1 MILVHFA
8 IRPKSVTYSTRGVQP
23 HSSFSCYLLTPG
35 LWPLSC
41 SDFDLVSTDGRFYL
55 LLLFIQSFVLCP
67 HNCNNTMFPQSSVMK
82 LKYHFNI
89 QLWECP
95 LFFVFFWKGGFEFQ
109 WKSGEEFLNLECFRE
124 AAMTWI
130 IRGKNVAFCTPH
142 KSMWKTKAN
151 IPKRNDIC
159 SIVKD
164 CKHVFWACSEIWAVT
179 GVYVVDLKVLRSNRL
194 GHEVIAGMNNQYIFS
209 PGVIPL
215 FACTT
220 V

>member
-1 MILVHFA
+1 MTFILLRFWSCVDRRPILSAPLVH
-8 IRPKSVTYSTRGVQP
+8 SV
-23 HSSFSCYLLTPG
+23 FC
-35 LWPLSC
+35 PLSSQLQQHNVPTEQC
-41 SDFDLVSTDGRFYL
+41 HEIEVSLQYPTLG
-55 LLLFIQSFVLCP
+55 V
-67 HNCNNTMFPQSSVMK
+67 SSV
-82 LKYHFNI
+82 F
-89 QLWECP
+89 C
-95 LFFVFFWKGGFEFQ
+95 FFWKGGFEFQ